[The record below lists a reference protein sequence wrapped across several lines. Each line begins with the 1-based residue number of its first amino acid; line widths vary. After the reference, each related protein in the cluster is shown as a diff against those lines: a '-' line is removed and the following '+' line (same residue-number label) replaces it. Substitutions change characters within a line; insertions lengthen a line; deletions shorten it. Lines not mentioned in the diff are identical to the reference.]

1 MFKLILEENML
12 RKKKNLFIV
21 LIIFSLFNLP
31 IFSKSSTLIKEE
43 DGFYYGYGNG
53 ESIEMAM
60 KNAKRDLIETALYT
74 QARRINPR
82 ARRIHITDEFLEKRL
97 PGIKPF
103 KTDKKNLQVVYKIKS
118 ADWDKDEERI
128 KYEMRK
134 DFAEAFDFLAN
145 STDISER
152 VTQASNMIKVL
163 LDSGEYDLLTL
174 SSDSME
180 LFSDTIRTI
189 TETFSSVIEI
199 DSSIIN
205 DFVDSKSDFKICVR
219 NENGIPIE
227 NLVLSINWYMNKT
240 LPMSENDYS
249 KTISAEMQSEKGG
262 VLNLKFPLQEA
273 KENNYILLR
282 IYITFPDGKID
293 ISKKDKNSGI
303 LLFEKRY
310 FYVSDIKDI
319 YPTVEVPGGTFKVGP
334 VSGDKKV
341 TKKEKNSTVSLDW
354 FYIGENLVTNQL
366 YSAYL
371 FVNNTNSVPEYYEN
385 INFNLPQQPIIGIT
399 YEEVLNFISWFSKQ
413 TYTKYRLPSWEE
425 WEVAARG
432 GSEYVY
438 PWGNRDPSFEKNAN
452 YNGNGAYARTSPVG
466 VYKKGKNQFGIY
478 DLAGNVWEFTSSK
491 IVGSENTEEVI
502 VKGGSWMDG
511 PSDLRISNYKTVNT
525 SEGYAD
531 VGFRL
536 IKE

>member
-1 MFKLILEENML
+1 ML

-262 VLNLKFPLQEA
+262 VVNLRFPLQEA
-273 KENNYILLR
+273 KENNYILLS

-319 YPTVEVPGGTFKVGP
+319 YPTVEVLGGTFKVGP

>member
-1 MFKLILEENML
+1 M
-12 RKKKNLFIV
+12 
-21 LIIFSLFNLP
+21 
-31 IFSKSSTLIKEE
+31 
-43 DGFYYGYGNG
+43 
-53 ESIEMAM
+53 
-60 KNAKRDLIETALYT
+60 
-74 QARRINPR
+74 
-82 ARRIHITDEFLEKRL
+82 
-97 PGIKPF
+97 
-103 KTDKKNLQVVYKIKS
+103 
-118 ADWDKDEERI
+118 
-128 KYEMRK
+128 
-134 DFAEAFDFLAN
+134 
-145 STDISER
+145 
-152 VTQASNMIKVL
+152 
-163 LDSGEYDLLTL
+163 
-174 SSDSME
+174 
-180 LFSDTIRTI
+180 
-189 TETFSSVIEI
+189 
-199 DSSIIN
+199 
-205 DFVDSKSDFKICVR
+205 
-219 NENGIPIE
+219 
-227 NLVLSINWYMNKT
+227 
-240 LPMSENDYS
+240 
-249 KTISAEMQSEKGG
+249 
-262 VLNLKFPLQEA
+262 
-273 KENNYILLR
+273 
-282 IYITFPDGKID
+282 
-293 ISKKDKNSGI
+293 
-303 LLFEKRY
+303 
-310 FYVSDIKDI
+310 
-319 YPTVEVPGGTFKVGP
+319 
-334 VSGDKKV
+334 
-341 TKKEKNSTVSLDW
+341 DW